1 MTHMMQTP
9 HTHASYLPSHKEEDD
24 DEEDDE
30 DGAQLR
36 DRVVVPLFW
45 GTLLA
50 GWFAW
55 FVILCVL
62 LAQDNTLEVNGLCG
76 SLWPFMMVRTLLFG
90 LEWLQS
96 FVAFSGLE
104 NLVRQAAGLP
114 AIDSHAD
121 GGCFALLLGS
131 SELLRWVGT
140 LIHFVY
146 NGVLAI
152 AAIAIVPESV
162 FDRTPC
168 CVSALAATSFTG
180 TYTLAILGWVFLVS
194 DCAQTAARGTWL
206 AIRHGEARQLVLGQ

>member
-1 MTHMMQTP
+1 MMQTP

>member
-1 MTHMMQTP
+1 MTHGNMLAYAPKT
-9 HTHASYLPSHKEEDD
+9 D
-24 DEEDDE
+24 DEEDDDDSE
-30 DGAQLR
+30 SAMLR

-55 FVILCVL
+55 LVILCVL
-62 LAQDNTLEVNGLCG
+62 LSQDNTREVNGLCG

-90 LEWLQS
+90 LEWLQA

-104 NLVRQAAGLP
+104 NLARRAMGLP
-114 AIDSHAD
+114 TIDSHTE
-121 GGCFALLLGS
+121 GGCFALLLGTND
-131 SELLRWVGT
+131 LLRWIGT

-168 CVSALAATSFTG
+168 CVQALAATSFTG

-206 AIRHGEARQLVLGQ
+206 AIRHGEARQLVLG

>member
-1 MTHMMQTP
+1 MMQTP
-9 HTHASYLPSHKEEDD
+9 HTHASYLPSHKEEED

-206 AIRHGEARQLVLGQ
+206 AIRHGEARQLVLG

>member
-1 MTHMMQTP
+1 MVNANGP
-9 HTHASYLPSHKEEDD
+9 APYAPDD
-24 DEEDDE
+24 DDDSE
-30 DGAQLR
+30 SALLR

-55 FVILCVL
+55 LVVLCVL
-62 LAQDNTLEVNGLCG
+62 LSQDNTLAVNGLCG
-76 SLWPFMMVRTLLFG
+76 SLWSFMMVRTLLFG
-90 LEWLQS
+90 LEWLQAA
-96 FVAFSGLE
+96 VAFSGVE
-104 NLVRQAAGLP
+104 NLIRQAVGLP
-114 AIDSHAD
+114 TIDSHTE

-131 SELLRWVGT
+131 NDLLRWVGT
-140 LIHFVY
+140 LVHFVY

-162 FDRTPC
+162 FDHTPC
-168 CVSALAATSFTG
+168 CVNALAATSFTG

-206 AIRHGEARQLVLGQ
+206 AIRHGEARQLVLG

>member
-1 MTHMMQTP
+1 MVNANGP
-9 HTHASYLPSHKEEDD
+9 APYAPDD
-24 DEEDDE
+24 DDDGE
-30 DGAQLR
+30 SVLMR

-55 FVILCVL
+55 LVVLCVL
-62 LAQDNTLEVNGLCG
+62 LSQDNTLAVNGLCG
-76 SLWPFMMVRTLLFG
+76 SLWSFMMVRTLLFG
-90 LEWLQS
+90 LEWLQAA
-96 FVAFSGLE
+96 VAFSGVE
-104 NLVRQAAGLP
+104 NLIRQAVGLP
-114 AIDSHAD
+114 TIDSHTE

-131 SELLRWVGT
+131 NDLLRWVGT
-140 LIHFVY
+140 LVHFVY

-162 FDRTPC
+162 FDHTPC
-168 CVSALAATSFTG
+168 CVNALAATSFTG

-206 AIRHGEARQLVLGQ
+206 AIRHGEARQLVLG

>member
-1 MTHMMQTP
+1 MVNANGP
-9 HTHASYLPSHKEEDD
+9 APYAPDD
-24 DEEDDE
+24 DDDGE
-30 DGAQLR
+30 SVLLR

-55 FVILCVL
+55 LVVLCVL
-62 LAQDNTLEVNGLCG
+62 LSQDNTLAVNGLCG
-76 SLWPFMMVRTLLFG
+76 SLWSFMMVRTLLFG
-90 LEWLQS
+90 LEWLQAA
-96 FVAFSGLE
+96 VAFSGVE
-104 NLVRQAAGLP
+104 NLIRQALGLP
-114 AIDSHAD
+114 TIDSHTE

-131 SELLRWVGT
+131 NDLLRWVGT
-140 LIHFVY
+140 LVHFVY

-162 FDRTPC
+162 FDHTPC
-168 CVSALAATSFTG
+168 CVNALAATSFTG

-206 AIRHGEARQLVLGQ
+206 AIRHGEARQLVLG